1 MFTVEEPEESHC
13 KAFIY
18 EGFEGLTAIE
28 VSTAR
33 ATERTDKNY
42 QLSNIRMHFLKGL
55 QQFTDEITEL
65 LKEV

>member
-33 ATERTDKNY
+33 ATERTDKMKTINSPASECIFQKVY
-42 QLSNIRMHFLKGL
+42 SNSQVK
-55 QQFTDEITEL
+55 
-65 LKEV
+65 